1 MPAPSAPAHTQLT
14 HLARTAAA
22 RHPGATWSLLDME
35 LKSSPFLPPRDMFLE
50 QGRAAACVLVEAD
63 CMHRTTFPSTAWSP
77 RFLESIVH
85 TLATGSSFNPTTR
98 GKRGTGAGSPW
109 CTPSSISRLQCGHHT
124 G

>member
-50 QGRAAACVLVEAD
+50 QGRAAACVLKEAD
-63 CMHRTTFPSTAWSP
+63 WYAQDSLPLHCMEPSFP
-77 RFLESIVH
+77 
-85 TLATGSSFNPTTR
+85 
-98 GKRGTGAGSPW
+98 GTY
-109 CTPSSISRLQCGHHT
+109 CTHT
-124 G
+124 GPWVFL